1 MRRFARAGM
10 MGLLALAPV
19 AAGAATI
26 TEDFQII
33 LATGNADTSF
43 TSDPF
48 DLFNPSL
55 GDLTSVSETLT
66 GSTTWTNAF
75 EGGPLSVS
83 LWITGAHETFI
94 TPGPIKIDLSGSTT
108 DGLTYLTIRTPVP
121 GGPADTL
128 GFEFLTFSAD
138 VGASVTP
145 RSSFNGTITYH
156 YTPAVASPGPSPV
169 PEPPTLAILGLPLAA
184 LAALAVARRRT
195 RPAT

>member
-1 MRRFARAGM
+1 M

-26 TEDFQII
+26 TEDFQVI
-33 LATGNADTSF
+33 LETGNADTGFQSF
-43 TSDPF
+43 PF
-48 DLFNPSL
+48 DLFNTSL

-66 GSTTWTNAF
+66 GSTTWTNTF

-83 LWITGAHETFI
+83 LLITGAHENFI

-108 DGLTYLTIRTPVP
+108 RGLTDLTIRTPVP
-121 GGPADTL
+121 GGPAETT
-128 GFEFLTFSAD
+128 GVEFLIFSAD

-145 RSSFNGTITYH
+145 RSLFNGTITYH

-169 PEPPTLAILGLPLAA
+169 PEPPTLAILGLPF
-184 LAALAVARRRT
+184 AALAVARRRT